1 MTRILIIDD
10 EADLR
15 TTLRDIL
22 EAQGYD
28 VIEPSD
34 GCEGLRH

>member
-28 VIEPSD
+28 VIEASD